1 MSLSADMAA
10 IGAADAVFAQRGP
23 LPLPLGALA
32 PVVVGAV
39 RGSAAGDW
47 WIPGWHE
54 RAGAVLRGVDLGAY
68 GDGTLGSR
76 PYRVAPVIEGLGA
89 RALFA
94 VGLAAAEGRRA
105 LVHLGVGAVGDG
117 DAHEA
122 LNLAS
127 LLSAPVTFLV
137 AAWDIQ
143 GLAARGA
150 PIGPQLGPDL
160 ERWLALFMPVAVVD
174 GSSVDAVREAVSA
187 ARSVPGPRAVI
198 ARVTVAAPAG
208 A

>member
-1 MSLSADMAA
+1 MQSRHDAA
-10 IGAADAVFAQRGP
+10 GGKGLNVARAIATLGGAYHAIA
-23 LPLPLGALA
+23 PLGGATGA
-32 PVVVGAV
+32 HVVA
-39 RGSAAGDW
+39 
-47 WIPGWHE
+47 
-54 RAGAVLRGVDLGAY
+54 
-68 GDGTLGSR
+68 
-76 PYRVAPVIEGLGA
+76 
-89 RALFA
+89 
-94 VGLAAAEGRRA
+94 LAAAEGRRA